1 MAAERAA
8 RRRPHESD
16 VHPLVFRCDTDT
28 SWSLAETVPLRA
40 VRGACCSTAV
50 RPPRRGRST
59 TAYHSTHLP
68 TSSART
74 RALPRCT
81 RSDESWPAIDGAI
94 LTGQAGLMGAVD
106 ACWSSDLALLFL
118 DAHHIQEQDEGRL
131 QKRMSVL
138 VSRAGRLTHH
148 RYDSP
153 APERAR
159 AALSALNA
167 VTRPAL
173 PVAPT

>member
-1 MAAERAA
+1 
-8 RRRPHESD
+8 
-16 VHPLVFRCDTDT
+16 
-28 SWSLAETVPLRA
+28 
-40 VRGACCSTAV
+40 
-50 RPPRRGRST
+50 
-59 TAYHSTHLP
+59 
-68 TSSART
+68 
-74 RALPRCT
+74 
-81 RSDESWPAIDGAI
+81 
-94 LTGQAGLMGAVD
+94 MGAVD

-148 RYDSP
+148 CYDSP